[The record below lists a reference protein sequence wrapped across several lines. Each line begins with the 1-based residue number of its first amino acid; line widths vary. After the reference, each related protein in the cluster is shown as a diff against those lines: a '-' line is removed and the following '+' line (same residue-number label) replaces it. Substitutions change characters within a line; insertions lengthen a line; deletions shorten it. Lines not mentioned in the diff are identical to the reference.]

1 MNKRGWHTP
10 KGLILIG
17 IIAVTL
23 IANYINFFDNSITG
37 NIIRTSDTEIK
48 LEINNQINFNE
59 KIITLLTVN
68 QKNILISVDEIKKEI
83 RLGETEIVN
92 GLLIK
97 PIETDPREVFGGAR
111 FLVRDGTLNNQNSEQ
126 SSGIFKFHFD
136 ESLVINGLLV
146 KVIPTKE
153 NDKVRLLVNDVNK
166 KLEEGEEWEVYNQIF
181 KINKLKKH
189 IDNEFSIIELII
201 KKGPEEFISPLDTKL
216 DLPSNYPMTL
226 FDKELILI
234 KTSSMKDG
242 KAQFSVD
249 GVTNFINLNSC
260 KIINGLQICLSK
272 IENSENEE
280 FDRATVNIKKELK
293 EYIFNSK

>member
-136 ESLVINGLLV
+136 EAGKWSLHDHLNPNIKMVIEV
-146 KVIPTKE
+146 TSS
-153 NDKVRLLVNDVNK
+153 
-166 KLEEGEEWEVYNQIF
+166 EEKNSQMTT
-181 KINKLKKH
+181 
-189 IDNEFSIIELII
+189 I
-201 KKGPEEFISPLDTKL
+201 KKT
-216 DLPSNYPMTL
+216 YRL
-226 FDKELILI
+226 FLEIYRIRK
-234 KTSSMKDG
+234 
-242 KAQFSVD
+242 
-249 GVTNFINLNSC
+249 
-260 KIINGLQICLSK
+260 
-272 IENSENEE
+272 
-280 FDRATVNIKKELK
+280 
-293 EYIFNSK
+293 